1 MDIAKPVHIFLVEDD
16 VKLAALIKNYL
27 ERHQFIVMVENDGSR
42 AVERILKNKPVLV
55 ILDILLPGKD
65 GRTICRELRGRY
77 DGPIVMLTALDEE
90 VDQVVGLEIGADDY
104 ITKPVRPRLLLSR
117 INAILR
123 FAARS
128 GIDSLKKDKPLAEI
142 NKAEKIVLGDL
153 EIHIPSRSVLKNGQ
167 PVDLTTA
174 QFDLLSFLAFNAG
187 QIISR
192 DTLYQHL
199 RGMDYDGFN
208 RSIDLTIV
216 RLRTHMQLG
225 SMSSFVKYFI
235 CKSKQNSVLQNLI
248 MR

>member
-1 MDIAKPVHIFLVEDD
+1 MDVAKPVHIFLVEDD
-16 VKLAALIKNYL
+16 IKLAALVKDYL
-27 ERHQFIVMVENDGSR
+27 ERHQFSVTVENDGSR
-42 AVERILKNKPVLV
+42 AVERILKKKPALV

-65 GRTICRELRGRY
+65 GRTICRELRGQY
-77 DGPIVMLTALDEE
+77 DGPIIMLTALDEE

-128 GIDSLKKDKPLAEI
+128 NTDSLKKKKPLADM
-142 NKAEKIVLGDL
+142 NNADKIVLGDL
-153 EIHIPSRSVLKNGQ
+153 EIHIPSRAVLKDGQ

-174 QFDLLSFLAFNAG
+174 QFDLLSFLAVNAG

-192 DTLYQHL
+192 DRLYHHM

-208 RSIDLTIV
+208 RSIDLAIV
-216 RLRTHMQLG
+216 RLREKIGDDGKHPRIIKSIRGEGYLM
-225 SMSSFVKYFI
+225 VKP
-235 CKSKQNSVLQNLI
+235 L
-248 MR
+248 